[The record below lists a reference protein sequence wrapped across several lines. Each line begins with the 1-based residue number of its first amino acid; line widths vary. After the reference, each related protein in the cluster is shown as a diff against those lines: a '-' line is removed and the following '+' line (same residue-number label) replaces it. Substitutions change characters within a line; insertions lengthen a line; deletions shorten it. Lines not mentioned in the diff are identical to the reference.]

1 MFRWALIATTT
12 MVLAGCDNSSE
23 STQGNSGKQAPS
35 TPQVAMV
42 SLDALSGMALEN
54 HRAAMEV
61 KATCAKDLPYDLQA
75 LEQMAKVMNS
85 LSLGRQYTV
94 SDFEGLADQAKVA
107 KKVKMACDQNEKAKG
122 WNLPED
128 TRHSNVMA
136 STGLTLNNEISRKP
150 ESDWTLREFPSH
162 VGSLY
167 ACAVRISDE
176 KLSEV
181 ANKFAPMIDEYR
193 ALVTGKGEVI
203 DPIAYA
209 QYSEWPEETRKKFS
223 TVTLNEPA
231 TWVIGTAALRLGV
244 HGPGDGGCRD
254 RMPYLMS
261 QLPTV
266 FEHTK
271 TAINNLGS

>member
-1 MFRWALIATTT
+1 MFRWALMATAT
-12 MVLAGCDNSSE
+12 MVLVGCDNSSE
-23 STQGNSGKQAPS
+23 STQTNSGKQESS
-35 TPQVAMV
+35 TAQVAMV

-75 LEQMAKVMNS
+75 LEQMAKVMNA
-85 LSLGRQYTV
+85 LSPNTQYTV
-94 SDFEGLADQAKVA
+94 SDFEDLADQAKVE
-107 KKVKMACDQNEKAKG
+107 KKVAMACDQNEKAKG

-136 STGLTLNNEISRKP
+136 STGLMLKSNISKKP
-150 ESDWTLREFPSH
+150 KSEWTLREFPSH

-167 ACAVRISDE
+167 ACAARISDD
-176 KLSEV
+176 KLKEV
-181 ANKFAPMIDEYR
+181 ADKYAPLIDEYR
-193 ALVTGKGEVI
+193 ALVAGKGDVI
-203 DPIAYA
+203 DPITYA
-209 QYSEWPEETRKKFS
+209 EYSDFPEETRKKFS

-231 TWVIGTAALRLGV
+231 TWVVGTASLRLGV
-244 HGPGDGGCRD
+244 GGPGDGGCRD

-261 QLPTV
+261 QLPAV
-266 FEHTK
+266 LEHTK